1 MVNLLRK
8 FLRYREEN
16 RTKSNA
22 ILVIVAILALVF
34 WRQVLMI
41 FAFGVIYIDC
51 RWVVLHTLGEI
62 HDFAADVK
70 HELLK

>member
-1 MVNLLRK
+1 MANLLRK

-34 WRQVLMI
+34 
-41 FAFGVIYIDC
+41 
-51 RWVVLHTLGEI
+51 
-62 HDFAADVK
+62 
-70 HELLK
+70 